1 MPPWCPFPPEK
12 PGVSGRGGGP
22 LPPTPMIL
30 RSTLRD
36 SQMGG
41 VTWGACLRGEWP
53 GPAEEGRGQEA
64 GAVTTWQRGG
74 GLAGGVLCV
83 WHHAWELHPG
93 MFSKRSDGGIP
104 TPFQD
109 FILPSL
115 KLGWG
120 ERRAAEWTQGG
131 LWEQGAGV

>member
-1 MPPWCPFPPEK
+1 MAWTC
-12 PGVSGRGGGP
+12 RGGEGSGGWGCHH
-22 LPPTPMIL
+22 MAAWG
-30 RSTLRD
+30 RS
-36 SQMGG
+36 G
-41 VTWGACLRGEWP
+41 W
-53 GPAEEGRGQEA
+53 
-64 GAVTTWQRGG
+64 
-74 GLAGGVLCV
+74 GVLCV

-93 MFSKRSDGGIP
+93 MFSKRSDGGIS

-120 ERRAAEWTQGG
+120 ERWAAEWTQGG